1 MLNMNIKSLV
11 FICFLSMLF
20 SQSISMR
27 DIERLS
33 NSQLDTIKE
42 ELQSQENQVTEGAT
56 QAIKT
61 ELDAVSVSSKNNIS
75 ASSKNFGY
83 SYFKRDINFFDNIP
97 TPIEFKLGP
106 GDEIILSLWGETNLR
121 QKFIINRD
129 GAIFYENIGFINLN
143 NKTLEEAESVLSTRL
158 SDIYSTI
165 NSTQNSTKLLLEL
178 GKLKSI
184 NVYFS
189 GETENPGINL
199 IHPFSDIFTA
209 LNQGGIK

>member
-1 MLNMNIKSLV
+1 MNIKSLV

-42 ELQSQENQVTEGAT
+42 ELQSQENQVTEAAT

-129 GAIFYENIGFINLN
+129 GAIFYENIGFWH
-143 NKTLEEAESVLSTRL
+143 
-158 SDIYSTI
+158 
-165 NSTQNSTKLLLEL
+165 
-178 GKLKSI
+178 
-184 NVYFS
+184 
-189 GETENPGINL
+189 PG
-199 IHPFSDIFTA
+199 
-209 LNQGGIK
+209 